1 MSSALAGKELPL
13 PRVECCRSADRQ
25 ALTSRVGLRI
35 DGLFNHR
42 ARPPPK
48 AAADGGARG
57 QEAIVHDRVA
67 AKLRRT
73 CAAVADVVAVAAVD
87 LLRVKPQVN
96 VERWDK
102 TAVETICRPGDP
114 DFGAASCASALSGRE
129 LDV

>member
-1 MSSALAGKELPL
+1 MSSALAGKEFPLPL
-13 PRVECCRSADRQ
+13 VVGGRSADRQ
-25 ALTSRVGLRI
+25 AQIKRVGLRI

-57 QEAIVHDRVA
+57 PEAIVHDRVA

-87 LLRVKPQVN
+87 LLRVKPRVN
-96 VERWDK
+96 VERWDT
-102 TAVETICRPGDP
+102 TAVEGI
-114 DFGAASCASALSGRE
+114 
-129 LDV
+129 